1 MTITIKEA
9 MKKIN
14 FLQQQLSGL
23 LNDEQLNNYTMYI
36 DVKDKEETD
45 YDFDAIT
52 REMDDLQNQI
62 LLIRRA
68 VNKANQET
76 LVGIQDYTISDSLV
90 KIGLLNEKANRLRD
104 LSTYKQRERST
115 TYNGVI
121 EITERLYD
129 VKIAHQQYMDTVE
142 EIHSLQTAIDKANI
156 LTEINI

>member
-121 EITERLYD
+121 ETTERLYD